1 MKGLPA
7 RPLAALVLAW
17 IAAAVPAPAT
27 AAFEVAVAPSR
38 IQLSGSSGERIG
50 RSLEIQNVG
59 AATTE
64 VALRTI
70 DWRYAEDGGITYHDE
85 LLPGSCRPWVTL
97 ERRSIRIEARGKRT
111 LRFQIDVPAGA
122 GRHEC
127 RFMLAVEG
135 VEPAFR
141 AALGGGGGANLA
153 LPITGRIAVAVYVD
167 IGGAAP
173 RLEMT
178 GVKVGTD
185 ATGRRTAALTVRNTG
200 DAHGRLGGS
209 LDATDATGRAFDWVP
224 EGTPVMPG
232 QTRDLALVPRG
243 GEDGRPVAAPVF
255 PVRTRGAVDWEDGS
269 FTVEA
274 EFR

>member
-1 MKGLPA
+1 
-7 RPLAALVLAW
+7 
-17 IAAAVPAPAT
+17 
-27 AAFEVAVAPSR
+27 
-38 IQLSGSSGERIG
+38 
-50 RSLEIQNVG
+50 
-59 AATTE
+59 
-64 VALRTI
+64 
-70 DWRYAEDGGITYHDE
+70 
-85 LLPGSCRPWVTL
+85 
-97 ERRSIRIEARGKRT
+97 
-111 LRFQIDVPAGA
+111 
-122 GRHEC
+122 
-127 RFMLAVEG
+127 MLAVEG

-141 AALGGGGGANLA
+141 AALGGGGANLA
-153 LPITGRIAVAVYVD
+153 LPITGRIAVAVYVGV
-167 IGGAAP
+167 GGAAP

-185 ATGRRTAALTVRNTG
+185 AAGRRTAALTVRNTG

-209 LDATDATGRAFDWVP
+209 LDATDATGRVFDWVP

-274 EFR
+274 DFR